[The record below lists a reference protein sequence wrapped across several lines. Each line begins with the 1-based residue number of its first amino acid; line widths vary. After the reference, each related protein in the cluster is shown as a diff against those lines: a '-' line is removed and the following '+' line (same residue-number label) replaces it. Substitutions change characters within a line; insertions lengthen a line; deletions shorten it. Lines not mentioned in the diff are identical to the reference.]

1 MECTILLMK
10 LNAMTMLVA
19 FGVAIYPFGYVVMSD
34 SNQYSVFSYKVKCNT
49 PITLRRTT
57 WVIIGGEV
65 DKGYSVHSRSYIS
78 IHIKQTS
85 PSKTSM

>member
-34 SNQYSVFSYKVKCNT
+34 SNQYS
-49 PITLRRTT
+49 TT
-57 WVIIGGEV
+57 
-65 DKGYSVHSRSYIS
+65 K
-78 IHIKQTS
+78 
-85 PSKTSM
+85 